1 MNDRYNLR
9 WPAIVSMYSAEN
21 GNANLDVCQDHF
33 SSVTHAIL
41 DLRSKHNYQRST
53 EEELLYCRM

>member
-1 MNDRYNLR
+1 
-9 WPAIVSMYSAEN
+9 MYSAEN